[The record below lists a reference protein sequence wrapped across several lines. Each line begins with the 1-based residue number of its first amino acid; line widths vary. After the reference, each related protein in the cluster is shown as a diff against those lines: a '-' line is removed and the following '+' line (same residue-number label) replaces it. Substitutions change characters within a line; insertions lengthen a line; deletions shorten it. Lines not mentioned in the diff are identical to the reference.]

1 MRVYTVN
8 QVVGGWGYVRMSDLV
23 YKRLAKDQLPVQIP
37 EIGMAL

>member
-8 QVVGGWGYVRMSDLV
+8 QVVVGWWYVCDLV

>member
-8 QVVGGWGYVRMSDLV
+8 QVGVGVGVCMYDLV
-23 YKRLAKDQLPVQIP
+23 YKRLAEDQLPVQIP